1 MIREMKLHSSSLS
14 PVKKMSTS
22 RKNTKIT
29 IASPKSPNSR
39 YDDKKYD
46 SESTFYNSPKHKKLQ
61 KVNKEDAILEN
72 LKNFVKTS
80 TCLNELKKQDLE
92 NTPNVVFT
100 SKEYLNNNNIIL
112 SSLVKKKIN
121 ARSSSS
127 SKLFC
132 SFNKEEHCQS
142 SGKISI
148 II

>member
-1 MIREMKLHSSSLS
+1 MIREMKLQSSSLS
-14 PVKKMSTS
+14 PEKKMSTI

-39 YDDKKYD
+39 YEEKYD
-46 SESTFYNSPKHKKLQ
+46 SESTFYNSPKQKKLD
-61 KVNKEDAILEN
+61 KVKEDAILEN
-72 LKNFVKTS
+72 LKNFVQTS
-80 TCLNELKKQDLE
+80 TSLKELKKEDLE

-142 SGKISI
+142 GGNISI
-148 II
+148 IF

>member
-46 SESTFYNSPKHKKLQ
+46 SESTFYNSPKQKKLD
-61 KVNKEDAILEN
+61 KVKEDAILEN
-72 LKNFVKTS
+72 LKNFVQTS
-80 TCLNELKKQDLE
+80 TSLKELKKEDLE

-142 SGKISI
+142 GGNISI
-148 II
+148 IF